1 MIELPEEQYLSFC
14 REPWVPHSFL
24 EEHQEDITVKDGIW
38 QCLLVLGEGQ
48 QDGILVNTDTVNMSV
63 YVSYLPWARK
73 LYLLDQYP
81 ALSAFNE
88 IMGNLAE
95 YYVQKAIEGQ
105 QNGLYRIL
113 KYDLLGA
120 LEAGASKFELMLKML
135 KERQEFSYLEY
146 SDEELFIKL
155 NQKYVQE
162 DTELPVLS
170 QREADIKCARHLLW
184 ILGTEE
190 GRRAVFAGYDLSGL
204 DLSHRNL
211 NQAVFTGSRMTET
224 SLEETEVCFAEFSNV
239 QMINCNLKG
248 ITAEEA
254 EFQNV
259 FMDHCDCKGAYFTHS
274 DFANA
279 RIMDSCL
286 DHSKWQN
293 CYGDRIVFRNTS
305 TEQAVMPKIFR
316 LQCGEGAEKPIA
328 AIHLH
333 TKEDDV
339 YFTSES
345 CDSIYTIASFYE
357 NELKRDAGEMTL
369 DSLAAAF
376 GETQFLSAQIFSALG
391 RAMLVDEHITLMK
404 FDFDEK
410 KVRINQQKDMQW
422 HSYYLEDV
430 GEAVRKAEKEPG
442 LSIEARE
449 KVFEEVLR
457 EKEQVLNEAGH
468 PEMSLQ

>member
-211 NQAVFTGSRMTET
+211 NQG
-224 SLEETEVCFAEFSNV
+224 
-239 QMINCNLKG
+239 
-248 ITAEEA
+248 
-254 EFQNV
+254 
-259 FMDHCDCKGAYFTHS
+259 
-274 DFANA
+274 
-279 RIMDSCL
+279 
-286 DHSKWQN
+286 
-293 CYGDRIVFRNTS
+293 
-305 TEQAVMPKIFR
+305 
-316 LQCGEGAEKPIA
+316 
-328 AIHLH
+328 
-333 TKEDDV
+333 
-339 YFTSES
+339 
-345 CDSIYTIASFYE
+345 SFYRFP
-357 NELKRDAGEMTL
+357 ND
-369 DSLAAAF
+369 
-376 GETQFLSAQIFSALG
+376 
-391 RAMLVDEHITLMK
+391 
-404 FDFDEK
+404 
-410 KVRINQQKDMQW
+410 
-422 HSYYLEDV
+422 
-430 GEAVRKAEKEPG
+430 
-442 LSIEARE
+442 
-449 KVFEEVLR
+449 
-457 EKEQVLNEAGH
+457 
-468 PEMSLQ
+468 

>member
-1 MIELPEEQYLSFC
+1 
-14 REPWVPHSFL
+14 
-24 EEHQEDITVKDGIW
+24 
-38 QCLLVLGEGQ
+38 
-48 QDGILVNTDTVNMSV
+48 
-63 YVSYLPWARK
+63 
-73 LYLLDQYP
+73 
-81 ALSAFNE
+81 
-88 IMGNLAE
+88 
-95 YYVQKAIEGQ
+95 
-105 QNGLYRIL
+105 
-113 KYDLLGA
+113 
-120 LEAGASKFELMLKML
+120 
-135 KERQEFSYLEY
+135 
-146 SDEELFIKL
+146 
-155 NQKYVQE
+155 
-162 DTELPVLS
+162 
-170 QREADIKCARHLLW
+170 
-184 ILGTEE
+184 
-190 GRRAVFAGYDLSGL
+190 
-204 DLSHRNL
+204 
-211 NQAVFTGSRMTET
+211 
-224 SLEETEVCFAEFSNV
+224 
-239 QMINCNLKG
+239 
-248 ITAEEA
+248 
-254 EFQNV
+254 
-259 FMDHCDCKGAYFTHS
+259 
-274 DFANA
+274 
-279 RIMDSCL
+279 
-286 DHSKWQN
+286 
-293 CYGDRIVFRNTS
+293 
-305 TEQAVMPKIFR
+305 MPKIFR